1 MSILKGAE
9 PFILK
14 GGNTGILLVHG
25 FTGSPAEI
33 ALLGEFLHNH
43 QYTVMAPRLTGH
55 GTSVEDLEHTTKEDW
70 YNSVVDAYHL
80 LKNCCNEIHVMGLSM
95 GGLLAIKLSLEFN
108 IKKVLVMSTPFNI
121 ITRGREL
128 PPKEY
133 CQGQFIPKL
142 RREFSV
148 EPKYLVAYNQMPLL
162 SIHQLFELV
171 TETKNSLPKFNNKI
185 LIMQSKKDHTIKVN
199 SAECLYQNI
208 ASTEKKIVWLE
219 ESGHVITLDK
229 ERDIVFKE
237 ALRFIQK

>member
-1 MSILKGAE
+1 
-9 PFILK
+9 
-14 GGNTGILLVHG
+14 
-25 FTGSPAEI
+25 
-33 ALLGEFLHNH
+33 
-43 QYTVMAPRLTGH
+43 
-55 GTSVEDLEHTTKEDW
+55 
-70 YNSVVDAYHL
+70 
-80 LKNCCNEIHVMGLSM
+80 
-95 GGLLAIKLSLEFN
+95 
-108 IKKVLVMSTPFNI
+108 MSTPFNI

-142 RREFSV
+142 RRQFAV

-171 TETKNSLPKFNNKI
+171 AETKNSLPKFNNKI

-199 SAECLYQNI
+199 SAKCLYQNI

-237 ALRFIQK
+237 ALRFIEK

>member
-14 GGNTGILLVHG
+14 GCSIGILLVHG

-33 ALLGEFLHNH
+33 ALLGHFLHKQN
-43 QYTVMAPRLTGH
+43 YTVIAPRLTGH

-80 LKNCCNEIHVMGLSM
+80 VKSCCSEVHVIGLSM
-95 GGLLAIKLSLEFN
+95 GGLLSIKLSLEFN
-108 IKKVLVMSTPFNI
+108 INKVMVMSTPFNVV
-121 ITRGREL
+121 TRGREL

-142 RREFSV
+142 RREFDV
-148 EPKYLVAYNQMPLL
+148 EDKYLVAYDQMPLL
-162 SIHQLFELV
+162 SIHQLFELIE
-171 TETKNSLPKFNNKI
+171 ETKDLLPKFNKSI

-199 SAECLYQNI
+199 SAECLYENI
-208 ASTEKKIVWLE
+208 ASADKNIIWLE

-229 ERDIVFKE
+229 ERDIVFSE
-237 ALRFIQK
+237 ALKFIQK